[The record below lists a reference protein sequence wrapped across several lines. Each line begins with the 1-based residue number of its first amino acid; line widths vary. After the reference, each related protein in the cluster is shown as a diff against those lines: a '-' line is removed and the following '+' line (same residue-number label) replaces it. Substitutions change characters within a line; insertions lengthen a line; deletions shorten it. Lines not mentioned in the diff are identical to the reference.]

1 MRRADG
7 WVCRQEGQP
16 PPLPPPPPSCRL
28 HRRRPPA
35 ACTCVPE
42 RSLAGFCREQC
53 DVAVASIYVNPT
65 QFSKNEDFGVYPRSE
80 ARCVL
85 S

>member
-1 MRRADG
+1 MVSPLIFRDAARRDSHRR
-7 WVCRQEGQP
+7 CR
-16 PPLPPPPPSCRL
+16 
-28 HRRRPPA
+28 RRRPPAACTAAAA

>member
-1 MRRADG
+1 MAGSAARRDSHRR
-7 WVCRQEGQP
+7 CR
-16 PPLPPPPPSCRL
+16 
-28 HRRRPPA
+28 RRRPPAACTAAAA

>member
-1 MRRADG
+1 
-7 WVCRQEGQP
+7 
-16 PPLPPPPPSCRL
+16 
-28 HRRRPPA
+28 
-35 ACTCVPE
+35 VPE

-65 QFSKNEDFGVYPRSE
+65 QFSKNEDFGVYPHSE